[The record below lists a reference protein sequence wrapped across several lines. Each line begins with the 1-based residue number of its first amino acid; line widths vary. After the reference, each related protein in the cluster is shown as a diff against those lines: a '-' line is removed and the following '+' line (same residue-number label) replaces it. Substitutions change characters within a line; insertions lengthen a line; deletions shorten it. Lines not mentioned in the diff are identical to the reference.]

1 MGIGHVFDSTI
12 EVLQRS
18 LDIRARKHEVIIS
31 NIANADTPKY
41 KAFDLIVEDELAK
54 VEPSGAKNNLKR
66 THPMHLLTQL
76 QNRLDVSP
84 SKIQLSKEVS
94 LRGDGNTVN
103 MEKEMAELSE
113 NNIIYRTSA
122 DILSRKFQGLLKA
135 IQVGRRS

>member
-1 MGIGHVFDSTI
+1 MKISNLFDSNI
-12 EVLQRS
+12 EALQRS

-41 KAFDLIVEDELAK
+41 KAFDLIVEDELEK
-54 VEPSGAKNNLKR
+54 VKHSEYINSLKR
-66 THPMHLLTQL
+66 THPMHLQTKL
-76 QNRLDVSP
+76 QNRKDATISR
-84 SKIQLSKEVS
+84 IQFSKEVS